1 MRLWPR
7 SAPGTERC
15 RLCRRKLP
23 ATALAVRSVHQM
35 PRDDAYRLAASKQ
48 MVCLDCLRTDEMWAA
63 EARTRLQKRFRED
76 CRNWLSGAPLRDPIA
91 WPGDA
96 LAPAAARE
104 VMALDAAVAA
114 CFEAFFYGR
123 RGIRF
128 NTREPAKYLPAG
140 YHHVLRTAHDSCS
153 FMGSIYRTPDE
164 RFFFSWDLHG
174 ASARIDN

>member
-7 SAPGTERC
+7 SAPSAERC

-35 PRDDAYRLAASKQ
+35 PPDGAYLLASSEKT
-48 MVCLDCLRTDEMWAA
+48 VCLDCFRTDEIWAA
-63 EARTRLQKRFRED
+63 EARTRLQKRFREH
-76 CRNWLSGAPLRDPIA
+76 CRHWLPGAPLRDPIA

-96 LAPAAARE
+96 LAPAATRE
-104 VMALDAAVAA
+104 VMTLDAAVAA

-128 NTREPAKYLPAG
+128 NTRGPAKYLPAG
-140 YHHVLRTAHDSCS
+140 YHHVLRTAHNDAY
-153 FMGSIYRTPDE
+153 FFGSIFRTPDE
-164 RFFFSWDLHG
+164 RFFFSWDEYSRTTH
-174 ASARIDN
+174 